1 MIRNPEGSLSNYEKK
16 ILKGLLSQG
25 GRNQDIQALINLG
38 RKAMIISA
46 RNTEVKQD
54 PSIAPAHDDEIEFFL
69 IRKKSYD
76 PQTGLNLYDDERFE
90 AVRENLT
97 VT

>member
-38 RKAMIISA
+38 RKATIISA
-46 RNTEVKQD
+46 
-54 PSIAPAHDDEIEFFL
+54 
-69 IRKKSYD
+69 
-76 PQTGLNLYDDERFE
+76 
-90 AVRENLT
+90 
-97 VT
+97 